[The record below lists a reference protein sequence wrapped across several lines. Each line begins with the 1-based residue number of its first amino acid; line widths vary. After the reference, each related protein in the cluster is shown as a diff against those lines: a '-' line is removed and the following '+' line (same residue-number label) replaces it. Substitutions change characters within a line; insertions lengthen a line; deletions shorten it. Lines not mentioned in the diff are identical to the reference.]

1 MALIE
6 PIGATFLGMALF
18 QEIPAPLFGFG
29 AALTLLG
36 ILFVVK
42 QKL

>member
-6 PIGATFLGMALF
+6 PIGATILGIALF

-36 ILFVVK
+36 IIFVIK